1 MTSRKFAVL
10 GDPIEHSL
18 SPVIHLSA
26 YKQLGLDWSYEKVQI
41 HSGDLANFVSSH
53 GSDFAGFSVTMP
65 LKSEAAALAVGSDT
79 LVQQLGSA
87 NTLIRTDSGFE
98 AFNTDVFGITQALDN
113 CWSTN
118 PAHIAILG
126 AGATA
131 RSALLAVQQ
140 NAPSAQVS
148 VYVRKSTDTTAIT
161 ELAKRLGSLVSV
173 CNLPDYGLAQ
183 DLTINTIPGQSM
195 TGSSE
200 KQAGWLLDVNYS
212 SPNQQFNE
220 MFDFSKVISGKAML
234 LWQAIAQIRL
244 FITLDPSMQLPNEA
258 AVLRAMSAAL

>member
-18 SPVIHLSA
+18 SPAIHLAA
-26 YKQLGLDWSYEKVQI
+26 YTQLGLDWSYEKVQV

-53 GSDFAGFSVTMP
+53 GSGFAGFSVTMP
-65 LKSEAAALAVGSDT
+65 LKSEAAALASSSDA
-79 LVQQLGSA
+79 LVEELGIA
-87 NTLIRTDSGFE
+87 NTLIRTDSGLE
-98 AFNTDVFGITQALDN
+98 AFNSDVFGITQALDN
-113 CWSTN
+113 FWLLS
-118 PAHIAILG
+118 PVRIAILG

-148 VYVRKSTDTTAIT
+148 VYVRNSTDTTAIT
-161 ELAKRLGSLVSV
+161 ELAKRLGAVIFL
-173 CNLPDYGLAQ
+173 CNLQDYGLAQ

-195 TGSSE
+195 TGASE

-212 SPNQQFNE
+212 SPNQQFNG
-220 MFDFSKVISGKAML
+220 MFDSSKVISGKAML
-234 LWQAIAQIRL
+234 LWQAIAQVRL
-244 FITLDPSMQLPNEA
+244 FITLDQSKQLPNEA
-258 AVLRAMSAAL
+258 DVLRAMSDAL